1 MHINMKYYI
10 VTIGAIFIALG
21 IGMLVGFNL
30 NYDQE
35 LSKQQASMI
44 EDLDSKFEVL
54 KTTNDNLEE
63 NLTNLNK
70 DYDEAIAIINQN
82 SDKIIKDS
90 LVNKNIGIISTNEKN
105 DYSKEVANIIQN
117 AGGNVAFDIVLTSNI
132 ENKDALK
139 KASEELS
146 IELNNAKDVI
156 NYIAE
161 SLKEEGSISK
171 LENLQRLELIKVESI
186 AENYINYDS
195 VVLTGGSEDKAQKE
209 NFDKIDEALI
219 TKLKEQNKY
228 IVGVQKSNTKNS
240 YIDLYSK
247 NKIAT
252 IDNIE
257 EGIGKVSLTILLN
270 EKGATGD
277 FGRLESA
284 KQLFPYKK

>member
-44 EDLDSKFEVL
+44 KDLDSKFEVL

-105 DYSKEVANIIQN
+105 DYSKETASIIQN

-186 AENYINYDS
+186 AENYIDYDS

>member
-186 AENYINYDS
+186 AENYIDYDS

>member
-44 EDLDSKFEVL
+44 KDLDSKFEVL

-70 DYDEAIAIINQN
+70 YYDEAIAIINQN

-105 DYSKEVANIIQN
+105 DYSKEIASIIQN

-186 AENYINYDS
+186 AENYIDYDS
-195 VVLTGGSEDKAQKE
+195 VVLTGGSEDKVQKE

>member
-105 DYSKEVANIIQN
+105 DYSKEIASIIQN

-186 AENYINYDS
+186 AENYIDYDS

>member
-44 EDLDSKFEVL
+44 KDLDSKFEVL

-105 DYSKEVANIIQN
+105 DYSKEIASIIQN

-186 AENYINYDS
+186 AENYIDYDS

>member
-44 EDLDSKFEVL
+44 KDLDSKFEVL

-70 DYDEAIAIINQN
+70 YYDEAIAIINQN

-105 DYSKEVANIIQN
+105 DYSKEIASIIQN

-186 AENYINYDS
+186 AENYIDYDS

>member
-44 EDLDSKFEVL
+44 KDLDSKFEVL

-82 SDKIIKDS
+82 SDKIIKGS

-105 DYSKEVANIIQN
+105 DYSKEIASIIQN

-186 AENYINYDS
+186 AENYIDYDS

>member
-44 EDLDSKFEVL
+44 KDLDSKFEVL

-105 DYSKEVANIIQN
+105 DYSKEIASIIQN

-186 AENYINYDS
+186 AENYIDYDS

-228 IVGVQKSNTKNS
+228 IVGVQKV
-240 YIDLYSK
+240 IL
-247 NKIAT
+247 KIL
-252 IDNIE
+252 I
-257 EGIGKVSLTILLN
+257 
-270 EKGATGD
+270 
-277 FGRLESA
+277 
-284 KQLFPYKK
+284 

>member
-146 IELNNAKDVI
+146 IELNNPKDVI

-186 AENYINYDS
+186 AENYIDYDS

>member
-105 DYSKEVANIIQN
+105 DYSKEIASIIQN
-117 AGGNVAFDIVLTSNI
+117 SGGNVAFDIALTSNI

-186 AENYINYDS
+186 AENYIDYDS

>member
-44 EDLDSKFEVL
+44 KDLDSKFEVL

-105 DYSKEVANIIQN
+105 DYSKEIASIIQN
-117 AGGNVAFDIVLTSNI
+117 AGGNVAFDIVLTSDI

-186 AENYINYDS
+186 AENYIDYDS

>member
-90 LVNKNIGIISTNEKN
+90 LANKNIGIISTNEKN

-132 ENKDALK
+132 ENRDALK

-146 IELNNAKDVI
+146 IELNNPKDVI

-186 AENYINYDS
+186 AENYIDYDS

>member
-186 AENYINYDS
+186 AENYIDYDS

-240 YIDLYSK
+240 YIGLYSK